1 MANQGVLDNDK
12 LFSVAPVKQHKIKED
27 ALNSKGLPKN
37 INNCFPCVLKF
48 FEIINH
54 EQYMYLSGRPNF
66 GLHSI
71 KDIEAVYDLID
82 QGGNYKFVKVNKDNK
97 NFDLNIVFEKL
108 NRSHGTLI
116 GVKNEN
122 GAIGHC
128 MLFAKDNNGEHY
140 LIDPQAEQFYK
151 GFDQIIGF
159 LSNHNITKLF
169 CLFDENQIDRDM
181 ELITAEISGIGLGKK
196 RKKKFKNIFYF
207 KKQKS
212 SNKKR
217 TSLKKRK
224 SLINKKKKK
233 RKSLKKNF
241 KDLKVKKNK
250 PSAGLEPAIF

>member
-1 MANQGVLDNDK
+1 MAYKSGLDNDK

-27 ALNSKGLPKN
+27 ALQKNGLPKN
-37 INNCFPCVLKF
+37 LNNCFPCVLLF
-48 FEIINH
+48 FGIINKD
-54 EQYMYLSGRPNF
+54 QYMYLSGRPNF

-82 QGGNYKFVKVNKDNK
+82 QGGNYRFVKVNKDNK
-97 NFDLNIVFEKL
+97 YFDLNIVFEKL

-116 GVKNEN
+116 GVKTND
-122 GAIGHC
+122 GKIGHC
-128 MLFAKDNNGEHY
+128 MLFAKDNNGEQY

-196 RKKKFKNIFYF
+196 GEKKYKNIFYF
-207 KKQKS
+207 KK
-212 SNKKR
+212 KKP
-217 TSLKKRK
+217 S
-224 SLINKKKKK
+224 NKKKKIKSLKKIKYLKNKKIYEK
-233 RKSLKKNF
+233 RKSLKK
-241 KDLKVKKNK
+241 KL
-250 PSAGLEPAIF
+250 